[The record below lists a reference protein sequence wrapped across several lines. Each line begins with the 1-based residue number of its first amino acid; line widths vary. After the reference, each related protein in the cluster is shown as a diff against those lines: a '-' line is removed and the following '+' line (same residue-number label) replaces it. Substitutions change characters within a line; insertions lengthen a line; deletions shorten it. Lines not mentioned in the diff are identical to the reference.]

1 MAAQAL
7 FAATVV
13 GTVALNTADVLLN
26 RLHKKKAKKAL
37 IEKEK
42 AREEDDDPSE
52 EEETSSEEE
61 ENIHVIARRNSDRYG
76 NRLRQSSVA
85 SSRLDTSVQDPPYSR
100 NRSPLLG
107 STNLVG
113 LLSTCFSQ
121 IYISI
126 ND

>member
-13 GTVALNTADVLLN
+13 GTVALNAADVLLN

-37 IEKEK
+37 MEKER
-42 AREEDDDPSE
+42 AREKDENPSE

-76 NRLRQSSVA
+76 RRPRQRSVA
-85 SSRLDTSVQDPPYSR
+85 SSCLDTSVQDPPYSR
-100 NRSPLLG
+100 NRSPFLG
-107 STNLVG
+107 STNQVG
-113 LLSTCFSQ
+113 LLLSTCLSQ
-121 IYISI
+121 IY
-126 ND
+126 

>member
-42 AREEDDDPSE
+42 AREEDENPSE

-76 NRLRQSSVA
+76 NRPRQSSVA
-85 SSRLDTSVQDPPYSR
+85 GGRLDTSVQDPPNSR
-100 NRSPLLG
+100 NRSPLPR

-113 LLSTCFSQ
+113 PLSTCFSQ
-121 IYISI
+121 IY
-126 ND
+126 

>member
-7 FAATVV
+7 FTATVV
-13 GTVALNTADVLLN
+13 GTVALNAADVLLN

-42 AREEDDDPSE
+42 AREENENHSE
-52 EEETSSEEE
+52 EEETSSEEG

-76 NRLRQSSVA
+76 NRPRQSSVA
-85 SSRLDTSVQDPPYSR
+85 SSRLDTSVQDPRYSR

-121 IYISI
+121 IY
-126 ND
+126 

>member
-13 GTVALNTADVLLN
+13 GTVALNAADILLN
-26 RLHKKKAKKAL
+26 RLHKKKAKKA
-37 IEKEK
+37 
-42 AREEDDDPSE
+42 RVEDENSSE

-61 ENIHVIARRNSDRYG
+61 EDIRVIARRNSDRYG
-76 NRLRQSSVA
+76 NRPRQSSVA

-107 STNLVG
+107 STNPVG

-121 IYISI
+121 IY
-126 ND
+126 

>member
-37 IEKEK
+37 MEKEK

-61 ENIHVIARRNSDRYG
+61 ENIHVIARRNSDCYG
-76 NRLRQSSVA
+76 NRPRQSSVA
-85 SSRLDTSVQDPPYSR
+85 GSRLDMSVQDPPYPR
-100 NRSPLLG
+100 NRSPLPG

-113 LLSTCFSQ
+113 LPSTCFFQ
-121 IYISI
+121 IY
-126 ND
+126 

>member
-13 GTVALNTADVLLN
+13 GTVALNAADVLLN

-42 AREEDDDPSE
+42 AREGDENPSE

-61 ENIHVIARRNSDRYG
+61 NILANARRNGDRYG
-76 NRLRQSSVA
+76 NRTRQSRVA
-85 SSRLDTSVQDPPYSR
+85 SSILDTSVQDPPYSR

-107 STNLVG
+107 STNLVS
-113 LLSTCFSQ
+113 LLSTCFFQ
-121 IYISI
+121 LF
-126 ND
+126 